1 MPSRS
6 ARAAAAAPRGAPASD
21 GAAIAAEGLSKRFGD
36 QVALHPLDLDVAPGT
51 IFGFI
56 GPSGSGKTTAVRLF
70 TGEYAPTGGR
80 VRVLGGDPRK
90 LPTAVRSRIGYMPQA
105 QVLYP
110 YLSLLENLH
119 FMASIYGLP
128 LRRKARLREV
138 LDFVELSGHE
148 RKRLQQTSGGMQRR
162 LALAATLVH
171 QPDLLFLDEPT
182 TGIDPVLRRKFWDR
196 FAELR
201 DTGRTLFVT
210 TQIVS
215 EAAECDRVA
224 VLVDGQLLAV
234 DTPDGLRRR
243 AYGGDL
249 LDVTLVDPLDDDD
262 LAALQPLVE
271 GVEPLSA
278 DRRRVRLR
286 VGEAEAGATL
296 LSEVLSVRGRDVEM
310 VERYLPPFDDVFVA
324 LVEGSRGVPT
334 TTADHVEVPT

>member
-6 ARAAAAAPRGAPASD
+6 ARAMRSTPPAPSGAV
-21 GAAIAAEGLSKRFGD
+21 IAARGLTKRFGD
-36 QVALHPLDLDVAPGT
+36 QVALQPLDLDVEPGT

-70 TGEYAPTGGR
+70 TGEYVPTAGE
-80 VRVLGGDPRK
+80 VRVLGGDPRR
-90 LPTAVRSRIGYMPQA
+90 LPTSVRSRIGYMPQA
-105 QVLYP
+105 AVLYP
-110 YLSLLENLH
+110 YLSVQENLQ

-138 LDFVELSGHE
+138 LDFVELTGHE

-171 QPDLLFLDEPT
+171 EPDLVFLDEPT

-201 DTGRTLFVT
+201 DGGRTLFVT

-224 VLVDGQLLAV
+224 VLVDGRLLAV

-249 LDVTLVDPLDDDD
+249 LDVSLVQPLDDGD
-262 LAALQPLVE
+262 LAALDPLVD
-271 GVEPLSA
+271 GVDPLTS
-278 DRRRVRLR
+278 DSRRVRLR
-286 VGEAEAGATL
+286 VPEAESAAALVT
-296 LSEVLSVRGRDVEM
+296 EVLGVRGKEVEL

-334 TTADHVEVPT
+334 TSADRLEVAT